1 MFPSSCLTLVY
12 CLCLS
17 LRPFVLSL
25 TLLFSPLSTSLF
37 LPWGAADRPSHYPW
51 SSWQHRCRELEGEVG
66 GLNEGSDARRE
77 GWKEKRKRRKGD
89 WMCGCIKRTLPF
101 PYFLH
106 LLCFFFHQPVDIFF
120 VFLFQSSRSAHL
132 PQILFSS
139 ISLRWRWL
147 CLCICDIKSTAVPWL
162 LARVNPAHSHL
173 KIKWPYIYAAQIIG
187 LSFGLAWWE
196 NGQEID
202 SHRFA

>member
-1 MFPSSCLTLVY
+1 MI
-12 CLCLS
+12 
-17 LRPFVLSL
+17 
-25 TLLFSPLSTSLF
+25 LLAT
-37 LPWGAADRPSHYPW
+37 PWPGN
-51 SSWQHRCRELEGEVG
+51 EGWGE
-66 GLNEGSDARRE
+66 LNEGSDGRRE
-77 GWKEKRKRRKGD
+77 GWKEKKKKKRKGD
-89 WMCGCIKRTLPF
+89 WIYRCMSLPF
-101 PYFLH
+101 SLISSSAFYFYLFIYFYYYFYQPRD
-106 LLCFFFHQPVDIFF
+106 FFFSFF
-120 VFLFQSSRSAHL
+120 LCPLLH
-132 PQILFSS
+132 ILFSS

-187 LSFGLAWWE
+187 LSFGLVWWG